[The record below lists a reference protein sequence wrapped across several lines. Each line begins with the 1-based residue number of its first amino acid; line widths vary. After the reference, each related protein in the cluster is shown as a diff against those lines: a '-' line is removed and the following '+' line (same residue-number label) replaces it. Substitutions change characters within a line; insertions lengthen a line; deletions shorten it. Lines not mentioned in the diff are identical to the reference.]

1 MTAWIIL
8 VSGCFVA
15 AMGTLTLNGWRPAQS
30 RQPRKAGWG
39 VVAMGGGLALDGVP
53 RLVGWSSGVG
63 VVLST
68 VAMGLVVLGVVL
80 HVRGGVSVRARRRDK
95 NG

>member
-1 MTAWIIL
+1 
-8 VSGCFVA
+8 
-15 AMGTLTLNGWRPAQS
+15 
-30 RQPRKAGWG
+30 
-39 VVAMGGGLALDGVP
+39 MGGGLALDGVP